1 MARCST
7 LSRIRSVD
15 LKSTPPVPPRL
26 FSVPSLQQRIS
37 LMLGNKYLNQPTQ
50 LSELLRAMKDQMAI
64 GMEARPLSVRR
75 PA

>member
-1 MARCST
+1 
-7 LSRIRSVD
+7 
-15 LKSTPPVPPRL
+15 
-26 FSVPSLQQRIS
+26 
-37 LMLGNKYLNQPTQ
+37 MLGNKYLNQPTQ